1 MKKLLSAFTA
11 LCIAFSFLT
20 VSAFAADE
28 NKKGN
33 DYPVIFVH
41 GLNGW
46 GDDVKI
52 NDILPYWG
60 GTTGDITDYLA
71 SQGVESYSVSVG
83 AFSSTWDRA
92 CEVYAQLTGTTVDY
106 GEAHSS
112 EHSHSRYGR
121 TYDTPLVPDWGKN
134 DGNGNIQKVHLV
146 GHSFGGETVRLL
158 TYLLSNGSSDE
169 VAASGENVSPL
180 FTGSKS
186 NYIAS
191 VTTISSPHNSST
203 LYYTMQKLYILDL
216 YLAVVSS
223 VSFVTGNTPFVKVFD
238 PHLEQFGISNPDG
251 SLGSVS
257 QILNG
262 INVFVSGTDNAVYD
276 LTPQGSCELNELIG
290 LQEDIYYFS
299 YACSTTYETP
309 VSNTTVELPKADTN
323 PILLLSSVVISLT
336 SRFIDDEQLGI
347 EYDNS
352 WDSNDGLVNTVSEL
366 HPNSDEWV
374 EFDENNIQP
383 GVWNVMP
390 VFSGD
395 HGKVIGLQA
404 DEKET
409 HDFYMNLVN
418 MLYSL

>member
-1 MKKLLSAFTA
+1 M
-11 LCIAFSFLT
+11 SFFA
-20 VSAFAADE
+20 VSAFAADS
-28 NKKGN
+28 KKGN

-46 GDDVKI
+46 GDDVMI

-60 GTTGDITDYLA
+60 ATTGDITDYLA
-71 SQGVESYSVSVG
+71 NQGVESYSVSVG
-83 AFSSTWDRA
+83 AFSSAWDRA
-92 CEVYAQLTGTTVDY
+92 CEVYAQLAGTTVDY
-106 GEAHSS
+106 GEAHSK

-121 TYDTPLVPDWGKN
+121 TYDTPIVPDWGET
-134 DGNGNIQKVHLV
+134 DESGNIQKIHLV

-158 TYLLSNGSSDE
+158 TYLLSNGSE
-169 VAASGENVSPL
+169 AEIAASGDSVSPL

-186 NYIAS
+186 DLVAS
-191 VTTISSPHNSST
+191 VTTLTSPHNSST
-203 LYYTMQKLYILDL
+203 IYYTMQKFYILEL
-216 YLAVVSS
+216 YLAVVSGIS
-223 VSFVTGNTPFVKVFD
+223 AVTGNTPFVMAFD

-262 INVFVSGTDNAVYD
+262 INTFVSGTDNAVYD
-276 LTPQGSCELNELIG
+276 LTPEGSHNLNSLIG
-290 LQEDIYYFS
+290 LEDNIYYFS
-299 YACSTTYETP
+299 YACSTTDEKQ
-309 VSNTTVELPKADTN
+309 VGDVKVELPKAQTN

-336 SRFIDDEQLGI
+336 TRFVKDEQFGV
-347 EYDNS
+347 EFDDS

-366 HPNSDEWV
+366 HPDSDEWV

-390 VFSGD
+390 VFNGD
-395 HGKVIGLQA
+395 HGTVIGLKA

-409 HDFYMNLVN
+409 QDFYMNLVN

>member
-1 MKKLLSAFTA
+1 MLKRIISFILA
-11 LCIAFSFLT
+11 LCITMSFFS
-20 VSAFAADE
+20 VSAFAADS
-28 NKKGN
+28 KKGN

-46 GDDVKI
+46 GDDVMI

-60 GTTGDITDYLA
+60 ATTGDITDYLA
-71 SQGVESYSVSVG
+71 GQGVESYSVSVG
-83 AFSSTWDRA
+83 AFSSAWDRA

-106 GEAHSS
+106 GEAHSE

-121 TYDTPLVPDWGKN
+121 TYDTPIVPDWGETDESGIIHK
-134 DGNGNIQKVHLV
+134 IHLV

-158 TYLLSNGSSDE
+158 TYLLSNGSAAE
-169 VAASGENVSPL
+169 IAASGDSVSPL

-186 NYIAS
+186 DLVAS
-191 VTTISSPHNSST
+191 VTTLASPHNSST
-203 LYYTMQKLYILDL
+203 LYYTMQKFFILDL

-223 VSFVTGNTPFVKVFD
+223 ISAVTGNTPLVKVFD

-262 INVFVSGTDNAVYD
+262 INTFVSGTDNAVYD
-276 LTPQGSCELNELIG
+276 LTPEGSCKLNSLIG
-290 LQEDIYYFS
+290 LEDNIYYFS
-299 YACSTTYETP
+299 YACSTTDEKQAGD
-309 VSNTTVELPKADTN
+309 VSVELPNAQTN

-336 SRFIDDEQLGI
+336 SRFIKDEQLGI
-347 EYDNS
+347 EYDDS

-374 EFDENNIQP
+374 EFDEKNIQP

-390 VFSGD
+390 VFGGD
-395 HGKVIGLQA
+395 HGTVIGLMA

-409 HDFYMNLVN
+409 QDFYINLVN